1 MEHTIRYQPGTGNE
15 TLMDKLDHM
24 ATAHFFT
31 RLVSYIIDVVLIWA
45 ASQILIYPVLGM
57 FGIKNLH
64 LWLPIFSVENIAS
77 GLLYFLYFV
86 LMTYFFRQTLGKM
99 ITGISVIDKDGGG
112 LGFMQVL
119 YRELVGRYINNT
131 LAYIPYLMIIFTK
144 NRMGLHDFFA
154 DTYVV
159 KNDYQG
165 YKNMIKARMYRETD
179 NGVKNYQEDDLQNG

>member
-1 MEHTIRYQPGTGNE
+1 MEHTTRYQPGTGNE

-154 DTYVV
+154 DTNVV